1 MIGMALPT
9 NLHSSVL
16 GRFSHHCVNDGGF
29 TLVDHK
35 DEGTAFPSESDSR
48 FSLSGTLA
56 PGGILNSAAAADVCH
71 LTSLGVS
78 WEV

>member
-35 DEGTAFPSESDSR
+35 DEGTAFPSESDS
-48 FSLSGTLA
+48 GTLA
-56 PGGILNSAAAADVCH
+56 PGGILNSAAADVCH

>member
-35 DEGTAFPSESDSR
+35 DVGTAFPSESVSR
-48 FSLSGTLA
+48 TLA